1 MAVPIKK
8 PGIPSIYTQDLH
20 LAATLTAMK
29 ENIEIITGA
38 RAKTTTIAQLSGTAD
53 LTAVISKINEV
64 IARINYT
71 GE

>member
-8 PGIPSIYTQDLH
+8 PGIPAVSTPDLH
-20 LAATLTAMK
+20 IYALLSAIK
-29 ENIEIITGA
+29 ENVEIITGA
-38 RAKTTTIAQLSGTAD
+38 RPKTSPITKLNADAD
-53 LTAVISKINEV
+53 LSAVISKINEV

>member
-8 PGIPSIYTQDLH
+8 PGIPAVSTPDLH
-20 LAATLTAMK
+20 IYALLSAIK

-38 RAKTTTIAQLSGTAD
+38 RPKTSPITKLNADAD
-53 LTAVISKINEV
+53 LSAVISKINEV